1 MKSQEI
7 RTSFLQFFKDKN
19 HTVVP
24 SSSLLSD
31 DPSVLLTTAGMQQFK
46 PYYSGDADPFSSSH
60 PTLQGKP
67 LGSNNTAS
75 IQKSFRTSDI
85 DEVGDQTHLTFFE
98 MLGNFSFGGYFK
110 EKAIQYAFEYFQS
123 INLPLDYVTIFE
135 GDNEAPQDTESAE
148 IWRSL
153 GVKDIRLYGREDN
166 FWGPTGAQGPCGPS
180 TELYVNDVEVW
191 NLVFNQYYKE
201 QNGTYRELDT
211 PGVDTGMGF
220 ERLTITLQGVK
231 HIFET
236 DLFIPLIQKIPVDVG
251 VAQQRIIADHIRA
264 CAFLI
269 SDGVKPSNKEAGYIL
284 RRLIRRIVVVYYL
297 YLNSNDK
304 DAIKEFFSVLLTTVY
319 KEYSYFYTTL
329 NHTEIISVFSE
340 EIDRL
345 MVTLAAG
352 IKEMNKLQIVDGA
365 TAFRLYESFGLPY
378 EVQKEIAPDKTKNLS
393 EKEFEDAFEKHRQQS
408 RHGAERKF
416 GGHGLVLDTGE
427 LKASTQEEVEKVT
440 RLHTATHLLQA
451 GLRYVLGNSVKQMGS
466 DITPERLRFDFSF
479 DRRLEQN
486 EIEQVEKWVNDA
498 IQNALPVV
506 CNEVEREQAI
516 ESGALYNE
524 KETYP
529 DTVKVYSV
537 GEQGNEISKE
547 MCGGPHIENTEEI
560 KSFKI
565 TKQESVG
572 AGVRRIRGV
581 VL

>member
-7 RTSFLQFFKDKN
+7 RNSFLQFFKDKE

-67 LGSNNTAS
+67 LGSSNAAS
-75 IQKSFRTSDI
+75 VQKSFRTSDI

-123 INLPLDYVTIFE
+123 IDLPLDYVTIFE

-153 GVKDIRLYGREDN
+153 GVKDIRLYGRDDN

-220 ERLTITLQGVK
+220 ERLTIALQGVQ

-236 DLFIPLIQKIPVDVG
+236 DLFAPIMRDIPADIG
-251 VAQQRIIADHIRA
+251 VAQQRIIADHTRA

-297 YLNSNDK
+297 YLNNNDK
-304 DAIKEFFSVLLTTVY
+304 DAIKEFFSVLLNTVC
-319 KEYSYFYTTL
+319 KEYSQFYANL
-329 NHTEIISVFSE
+329 RHTDIIQTFSE
-340 EIDRL
+340 EVDRF
-345 MVTLAAG
+345 MATLSFG
-352 IKEMNKLQIVDGA
+352 IKEMNKLQTIDGA

-378 EVQKEIAPDKTKNLS
+378 EVQKEIAPDKTKHLS
-393 EKEFEDAFEKHRQQS
+393 EKDFEQAFEKHRQQS

-427 LKASTQEEVEKVT
+427 LKASTPEEVEKVT

-451 GLRYVLGNSVKQMGS
+451 GLRAVLGDSVKQMGS

-479 DRRLEQN
+479 DRKLEQS
-486 EIEQVEKWVNDA
+486 EIQQIEAWVNDVV
-498 IQNALPVV
+498 QSALPVV

-516 ESGALYNE
+516 QSGALYNE

-529 DTVKVYSV
+529 DMVKVYSV
-537 GEQGNEISKE
+537 GKQGNEVSKE
-547 MCGGPHIENTEEI
+547 MCGGPHIENTEQI

-572 AGVRRIRGV
+572 AGIRRVRGIV
-581 VL
+581 E